1 MWNQIQTLDDAS
13 LVVLRPSRC
22 EITRGRRGRERA
34 NRQKKGGGGG
44 GGGSRI
50 CAHLL
55 NFSFWRFSTP
65 FFSLEKI
72 KGRVFLGGGVKKE
85 GGDLKRDLIGALL
98 LNSRTREEKEAFA
111 EEHGRTTPKTAFFVD
126 RTFLGSPSKD
136 APRRVIRAFKIVCFF
151 PREIEVPFKNL
162 PKKELN
168 PVPGKN
174 QTSPLCRHRIER

>member
-13 LVVLRPSRC
+13 LVVRSSSQR

-34 NRQKKGGGGG
+34 NRQKKGGGGGG

-98 LNSRTREEKEAFA
+98 LSRVVARVELA
-111 EEHGRTTPKTAFFVD
+111 
-126 RTFLGSPSKD
+126 
-136 APRRVIRAFKIVCFF
+136 RRRR
-151 PREIEVPFKNL
+151 PL
-162 PKKELN
+162 PKNTDGRRLKRLFLW
-168 PVPGKN
+168 
-174 QTSPLCRHRIER
+174 TERFWGLLRKTRRDA

>member
-1 MWNQIQTLDDAS
+1 
-13 LVVLRPSRC
+13 
-22 EITRGRRGRERA
+22 
-34 NRQKKGGGGG
+34 GG

-98 LNSRTREEKEAFA
+98 LSSRTREEKEAFA
-111 EEHGRTTPKTAFFVD
+111 EEHGRTTD
-126 RTFLGSPSKD
+126 GRRTDD
-136 APRRVIRAFKIVCFF
+136 A
-151 PREIEVPFKNL
+151 
-162 PKKELN
+162 
-168 PVPGKN
+168 
-174 QTSPLCRHRIER
+174 